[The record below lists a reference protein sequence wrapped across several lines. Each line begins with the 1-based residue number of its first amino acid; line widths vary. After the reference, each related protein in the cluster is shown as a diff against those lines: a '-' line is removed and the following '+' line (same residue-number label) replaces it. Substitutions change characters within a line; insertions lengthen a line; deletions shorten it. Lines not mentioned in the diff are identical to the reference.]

1 MNDGEKMQR
10 EYRREANKIK
20 KWKSKKSALFSRI
33 LGYSGPTDNFEKWQL
48 SSSLKGMIHC
58 DYCDFF
64 PLLIIYLPSFISLGP
79 FSHFSFKT
87 NLLPAKADF
96 ALLAAG

>member
-64 PLLIIYLPSFISLGP
+64 PLLNPNKGILV
-79 FSHFSFKT
+79 FSFLT
-87 NLLPAKADF
+87 LLISWMS
-96 ALLAAG
+96 